1 MVERIISTE
10 KERDLFIRF
19 MRAQKI
25 PFTAS
30 ILKGKHRSTEQNRLQ
45 RMWVGEIAEQLGD
58 RTPEEVRGW
67 CKLHLGVPILRN
79 DSEEFREKYDK
90 IIRPLPYEH
99 KIECMMVPLDFSVT
113 RLMTTA
119 QKTKYLDAIVQHF
132 SAQGV
137 VLTDPQDR
145 GRTTA

>member
-145 GRTTA
+145 GRTTT

>member
-1 MVERIISTE
+1 MVERIVSTE
-10 KERDLFIRF
+10 GERDLFIRF
-19 MRAQKI
+19 MQAQKI

-99 KIECMMVPLDFSVT
+99 KIQCMMVPFDFSVT

-119 QKTKYLDAIVQHF
+119 QTTKYLDAISQHF
-132 SAQGV
+132 SAQGI